1 MSRSHLFR
9 TSPPPWLA
17 LLVVVGM
24 LAAFIA
30 APSPAQAAS
39 AALQCAAFEDLT
51 LGARYVVGDSF
62 SSTLQF
68 EVKPFKW
75 LDGSDTSTGFVEVS
89 NGLMAAGSGQE
100 LTVNNA
106 RVRLL
111 LPATA
116 TAPAIVALGVR
127 FGEYGGNVNL
137 LINGALQ
144 NVENLAA
151 LDGMTIGG
159 AVVSVTGGLGNDAG
173 ELRIEGLI
181 HEFEIGGQEFFL
193 DDVCVVKGE
202 NPPPDG
208 QNRPDL
214 GDAPDSTNHAGAG
227 GVDLNNT
234 AYPASGVLG
243 HFPTVWGGSP
253 AGATGPKHVNAHLE
267 AVLGRGLTA
276 ELDAAPP
283 AADQDII
290 NNILAGGLDNANQDL
305 GDDGWRNPGAP
316 LVNCQEATLTVRVT
330 RHPSSTLERMYLN
343 VWFDG
348 NRDGDWAD
356 VGVCQGEQFPG
367 GEARS
372 FEWIIQNFVVNMAAL
387 PAGTP
392 IDIPITTKLVF
403 NTPAELDAALHWMR
417 FTLSETPA
425 IVDPA
430 TGLADGRG
438 PDIPNAFAYGETEDY
453 LRRLEQAGQPG
464 ELRIAKRV
472 EITATPVKPGDIFTY
487 TIEIEHVGGV
497 APATTVMQDELPA
510 GVVLAGPI
518 QVTESAPS
526 VAPLLAFYSGHTLK
540 WPGALTPGGKVAIRF
555 PVRLERCI
563 GAPQVIVNTATA
575 IQTNGGRIEATVE
588 TPVECPAAPPVVV
601 RKSIVEIRDETEV
614 ELEQADIV
622 PGMAVRFRFTLTNDS
637 ATPVFVPLRDR
648 LPEGLVTADEGGV
661 GPVFDKIFR
670 LAAGETK
677 RFDFR
682 VKLVT
687 DMAADRQLVNIG
699 RFIACPAPAQQAAT
713 TPHPS
718 APCTWPEDDSPV
730 IQQTNAVTLTVR
742 GLDVGDAPDA
752 TNHFAGAAMNAY
764 VGVPARFAT
773 VLDPATP
780 EQGPAH
786 ANALPFHLGAG
797 VSREANAD
805 IGPDA
810 DPTNNLLPP
819 ANIANRDH
827 FDDGVAVGRL
837 VFSNCVKAEV
847 PVQVFVA
854 PGMAAQ
860 LEQGIG
866 YLNVWVDGA
875 RNGDWRD
882 TAECPTTS
890 NEAAAR
896 AFEHIVID
904 HPINAAALGPGL
916 HTLLIPTTHPVLW
929 PADKATLPAWVRV
942 TLSER
947 PSNKTLMA
955 GAIAYGDGR
964 GYDAPF
970 RFGETEDYL
979 WRAQQDPSKDAD
991 LSIRKQGVALPH
1003 EASQG
1008 ETGGQSSPAL
1018 DRLHWVIEYAN
1029 RGLTTATNVRIADDL
1044 TLAGDLTSLEIRS
1057 NPEITY
1063 TLEGAILRFAVGT
1076 LDPGAHGRI
1085 VIKTGVPA
1093 QNASAI
1099 FTNTAVIA
1107 ADADV
1112 NPENNQAVAAV
1123 TLTLAPPFIVEPG
1136 SGSTCD
1142 GEIDIRGRALPNAA
1156 VDLYLDGALLATV
1169 TADASGRW
1177 SYTTTVA
1184 DGDHELYAVA
1194 RLGGLTS
1201 EPSRTVYITVDSTL
1215 IWSPLSLRFTNELGW
1230 SHRPVD
1236 GEGRT
1241 DATGWSLRLRPGS
1254 TYTVSVRLCCA
1265 AVDAG
1270 VQLVI
1275 SDTQTV
1281 EMTDPDGDGVYTG
1294 VFTAG
1299 DAPRT
1304 SASFQIIAHCGSTS
1318 VEGGGVVLIDP
1329 EGVVYDVKS
1338 AQPLQGSNVACLQA
1352 QGGVSG
1358 SGADA
1363 AFSLWPAADFGQV
1376 NPQTTGADGY
1386 FSFFTPVGTYR
1397 LEASRS
1403 GYQSYRSTDIQVVSE
1418 AVRYDIPLTP
1428 QMTEAAKHV
1437 VQVTEY
1443 GFEPAYLAVAPGD
1456 VVEWVNMAVD
1466 GHTATSL
1473 KTVTGAAVR
1482 EANFDSGLM
1491 LAGERYQYR
1500 FDSTGTF
1507 TYFDAVN
1514 SANTATIVVGDAP
1527 SIKVFLPA
1535 ITR

>member
-9 TSPPPWLA
+9 PSPPPWLMVMVI
-17 LLVVVGM
+17 LGI

-30 APSPAQAAS
+30 APAQAAS
-39 AALQCAAFEDLT
+39 DALQCAAFEDLT
-51 LGARYVVGDSF
+51 LGTRYVVGNSF
-62 SSTLQF
+62 ASTLQF

-75 LDGSDTSTGFVEVS
+75 LDGSDTSAGFIEVS

-100 LTVNNA
+100 LTINNA

-116 TAPAIVALGVR
+116 GAPGSLGLGLR

-137 LINGALQ
+137 LINGMLQ

-173 ELRIEGLI
+173 ELRVEGVVSS
-181 HEFEIGGQEFFL
+181 FEIGGQEFFL
-193 DDVCVVKGE
+193 DDLCIVKGE
-202 NPPPDG
+202 VPLPDG

-214 GDAPDSTNHAGAG
+214 GDAPDSTNQAGTG
-227 GVDLNNT
+227 GADLNNT

-243 HFPTVWGGSP
+243 RFPTVWGGSP
-253 AGATGPKHVNAHLE
+253 VGATGPKHVNAHLE

-276 ELDAAPP
+276 EVDAGPP

-290 NNILAGGLDNANQDL
+290 NNILAGGADIANNDL

-316 LVNCQEATLTVRVT
+316 LVNCQEATLTVRFT
-330 RHPSSTLERMYLN
+330 RHPAATLERMYLN

-367 GEARS
+367 GAARS
-372 FEWIIQNFVVNMAAL
+372 FEWIIQDFVVNMAAL
-387 PAGTP
+387 PVGVS
-392 IDIPITTKLVF
+392 IDVPITTKLVF
-403 NTPAELDAALHWMR
+403 NTPADLDAALHWVR
-417 FTLSETPA
+417 FSLSEIPA

-438 PDIPNAFAYGETEDY
+438 PDTPNAFAFGETEDY
-453 LRRLEQAGQPG
+453 LRRLEQSGQPG
-464 ELRIAKRV
+464 ELHIAKRV
-472 EITATPVKPGDIFTY
+472 ATTTTPIKPGDIFTY
-487 TIEIEHVGGV
+487 TVEIEHVGGT
-497 APATTVMQDELPA
+497 APAVTVMQDELPA

-518 QVTESAPS
+518 QVTEVSPS
-526 VAPLLAFYSGHTLK
+526 VAPLMTFYSGHMLK
-540 WPGALTPGGKVAIRF
+540 WPGSLTPGGKVAITF

-563 GAPQVIVNTATA
+563 DAPQVIVNTATA
-575 IQTNGGRIEATVE
+575 TQPSGNRIQATVE
-588 TPVECPAAPPVVV
+588 TPVECPTAPPIVVH
-601 RKSIVEIRDETEV
+601 KSIVEVRDDVEV
-614 ELEQADIV
+614 EVQEADIV
-622 PGMAVRFRFTLTNDS
+622 PGMTVRFRFTLINGG
-637 ATPVFVPLRDR
+637 ATPVIVPLRDR
-648 LPEGLVTADEGGV
+648 LPEGLVTVDEGGV

-670 LAAGETK
+670 LAANETK
-677 RFDFR
+677 TFDFR
-682 VKLVT
+682 ARLVE
-687 DMAADRQLVNIG
+687 DMTADGQLVNIG
-699 RFIACPAPAQQAAT
+699 RFIACPAPMQQAASVPPAAT
-713 TPHPS
+713 
-718 APCTWPEDDSPV
+718 PCTWPEDNSPV
-730 IQQTNAVTLTVR
+730 IQQTNPVTLTVR

-764 VGVPARFAT
+764 TGAPAAFAT
-773 VLDPATP
+773 VLDPTTP

-786 ANALPFHLGAG
+786 ANPLPFHLGRG

-810 DPTNNLLPP
+810 DPTNNILPP
-819 ANIANRDH
+819 VDIANRDH

-837 VFSNCVKAEV
+837 VFSNCVKSDV
-847 PVQVFVA
+847 PVQIFIA
-854 PGMAAQ
+854 PGIAAQ
-860 LEQGIG
+860 LEQGAG

-882 TAECPTTS
+882 IAECPATP
-890 NEAAAR
+890 NEPAQF

-904 HPINAAALGPGL
+904 HPIDVAALGPGL

-947 PSNKTLMA
+947 PANKTFLA
-955 GAIAYGDGR
+955 GAVAFGDGR

-970 RFGETEDYL
+970 RLGETEDYL
-979 WRAQQDPSKDAD
+979 WRAQQDPAKGAD
-991 LSIRKQGVALPH
+991 LLVRKQGVALP
-1003 EASQG
+1003 EDKPQG
-1008 ETGGQSSPAL
+1008 NTGGESPL
-1018 DRLHWVIEYAN
+1018 GFNRLHWVIEYAN
-1029 RGLTTATNVRIADDL
+1029 RGLDVATNVRIADDL
-1044 TLAGDLTSLEIRS
+1044 TLAGDLGSLEIRS
-1057 NPEITY
+1057 TPEITY
-1063 TLEGAILRFAVGT
+1063 TLDGNILRFAVGT
-1076 LDPGAHGRI
+1076 LAPGAYGRI
-1085 VIKTGVPA
+1085 VIKMGVPA
-1093 QNASAI
+1093 ENVSNI
-1099 FTNTAVIA
+1099 FTNTVAIT
-1107 ADADV
+1107 ADV
-1112 NPENNQAVAAV
+1112 DVNLDNNRDTATVA
-1123 TLTLAPPFIVEPG
+1123 LKLAPPIIVEPG
-1136 SGSTCD
+1136 NGTTCD
-1142 GEIDIRGRALPNAA
+1142 GEIDIRGRALPNAE

-1201 EPSRTVYITVDSTL
+1201 APSRTVYFTVDSTL

-1236 GEGRT
+1236 EEGRT
-1241 DATGWSLRLRPGS
+1241 DETGWSLRLRPGS
-1254 TYTVSVRLCCA
+1254 TYTVSVQLCCEA
-1265 AVDAG
+1265 PDAG

-1275 SDTQTV
+1275 SDTQII
-1281 EMTDPDGDGVYTG
+1281 EMSDPDGDGVYTG

-1304 SASFQIIAHCGSTS
+1304 RATFRIVAHCGSTS
-1318 VEGGGVVLIDP
+1318 VEGGGVALIDP

-1338 AQPLQGSNVACLQA
+1338 AQPLASSTVACLQA
-1352 QGGVSG
+1352 QGGISG

-1376 NPQTTGADGY
+1376 NPQTTAADGY

-1397 LEASRS
+1397 LEASRN
-1403 GYQSYRSTDIQVVSE
+1403 GYQSYRSPDIQVIDE

-1428 QMTEAAKHV
+1428 QVTQPVKHII
-1437 VQVTEY
+1437 QVTEY
-1443 GFEPAYLAVAPGD
+1443 GFEPAHLTVAPGD
-1456 VVEWVNMAVD
+1456 VIEWVNMAVD
-1466 GHTATSL
+1466 GHTVTSI
-1473 KTVTGAAVR
+1473 KTVSSAAVG
-1482 EANFDSGLM
+1482 EANFDSGLL
-1491 LAGERYQYR
+1491 LAGERYQ
-1500 FDSTGTF
+1500 FSFESAGTF
-1507 TYFDAVN
+1507 TYVDMMN
-1514 SANTATIVVGDAP
+1514 PANTATIVVGDATL
-1527 SIKVFLPA
+1527 KVYLPA
-1535 ITR
+1535 INR